1 VLTTIGY
8 FQFFAEPYVM
18 TGGGGPLNATL
29 STGLLMY
36 KQGFRWWNMGYA
48 AAIAVVL
55 GVVILLFSAIQ
66 FQIEKRRN
74 A

>member
-1 VLTTIGY
+1 
-8 FQFFAEPYVM
+8 M

-36 KQGFRWWNMGYA
+36 KQGFRWWTMGYA
-48 AAIAVVL
+48 AAIAVIL
-55 GVVILLFSAIQ
+55 GVVIFGFSAVQ
-66 FQIEKRRN
+66 FAIEKRRN

>member
-1 VLTTIGY
+1 
-8 FQFFAEPYVM
+8 
-18 TGGGGPLNATL
+18 
-29 STGLLMY
+29 MY

-55 GVVILLFSAIQ
+55 GLVILAFSALQ
-66 FQIEKRRN
+66 FRIEKRRN